1 MRARPALARLPR
13 ALYLPL
19 MGDTPKPSPD
29 RRPRA
34 LIAVD
39 RGLAELRRGGVVGI
53 RGPEGRV
60 ALALAAEMATADG
73 LAELLRLSGSSPV
86 LAVTGRRV
94 AALTGRESSSDA
106 VHTLALPDGSSDL
119 WIRRLVDPTLGAA
132 DLDASVAVL
141 AEPPASL
148 ATAAI
153 QLAKLARLLPAV
165 LIAWAPPAELDEV
178 RRWARSHSL
187 LLIERDDVAAYSG
200 LAARRLTKV
209 SEARVPLA
217 DAEDARIVAF
227 RPLDGGGEHL
237 AIVVGSPDPAG
248 PVLVRLHSQ
257 CFTGDLLGS
266 LRCDCGDQLRGAIRQ
281 IAAAGS
287 GIVLYLAQEGRD
299 IGLVNKLRAYEL
311 QDQGFDTYDANEA
324 LGFEADERVFL
335 PAAEMLRQLGIGRV
349 RLLTNNPKKVEAL
362 AEAGVQVVDRV
373 AHAFPSN
380 GHNAA
385 YLQAKRDRA
394 GHLL

>member
-1 MRARPALARLPR
+1 
-13 ALYLPL
+13 
-19 MGDTPKPSPD
+19 MGEIGKASHD

-34 LIAVD
+34 LIAVE
-39 RGLAELRRGGVVGI
+39 RGLSELRRGGIVGL

-60 ALALAAEMATADG
+60 ALMLAAEMATSDG
-73 LAELLRLSGSSPV
+73 FAELARLAGSGPV

-94 AALTGRESSSDA
+94 AALTGRDGTSNA
-106 VHTLALPDGSSDL
+106 VHTLALPQGSDDL
-119 WIRRLVDPTLGAA
+119 AIRRLVDPTLRPSAGAF
-132 DLDASVAVL
+132 DPSIAVL
-141 AEPPASL
+141 AEPPKSL
-148 ATAAI
+148 ATAAV
-153 QLAKLARLLPAV
+153 QLAKLARLLPAA
-165 LIAWAPPAELDEV
+165 LLAWAPPAELEEI
-178 RRWARSHSL
+178 RRWARSQSL
-187 LLIERDDVAAYSG
+187 LLVERDDVAAYSG
-200 LAARRLTKV
+200 LAARRLTRV
-209 SEARVPLA
+209 SEAQVPLA
-217 DAEDARIVAF
+217 DAEDTRVVAF

-237 AIVVGSPDPAG
+237 AIVVGSPDPAAA
-248 PVLVRLHSQ
+248 VLVRLHSQ
-257 CFTGDLLGS
+257 CFTGDLIGS

-281 IAAAGS
+281 IAKAGS

-311 QDQGFDTYDANEA
+311 QDRGFDTFDANEA
-324 LGFEADERVFL
+324 LGFDADERVFL

-349 RLLTNNPKKVEAL
+349 RLLTNNPHKVDAL
-362 AEAGVQVVDRV
+362 AEAGVEVADRV

>member
-1 MRARPALARLPR
+1 
-13 ALYLPL
+13 
-19 MGDTPKPSPD
+19 MGDPGKTSHD

-34 LIAVD
+34 LIAVE
-39 RGLAELRRGGVVGI
+39 RGLAELRRGGVVGL

-60 ALALAAEMATADG
+60 ALMLAAEMATSDG
-73 LAELLRLSGSSPV
+73 LAELARLAGSTPV

-94 AALTGRESSSDA
+94 AALTGRDGTSDA
-106 VHTLALPDGSSDL
+106 VHTLALPQGSDDL
-119 WIRRLVDPTLGAA
+119 AIRRLVDPTLGA
-132 DLDASVAVL
+132 DAFDPSIAVL
-141 AEPPASL
+141 AEPPKSL
-148 ATAAI
+148 ATAAVR
-153 QLAKLARLLPAV
+153 LAKLARLLPAALV
-165 LIAWAPPAELDEV
+165 AWAPPGELDEI
-178 RRWARSHSL
+178 RRWARSQSL
-187 LLIERDDVAAYSG
+187 LLVERDDVAAYSG
-200 LAARRLTKV
+200 LAARRLTRV

-217 DAEDARIVAF
+217 DAEDTRVVAF

-237 AIVVGSPDPAG
+237 AIVVGSPDPAA

-257 CFTGDLLGS
+257 CFTGDLIGS

-281 IAAAGS
+281 IAKAGS

-311 QDQGFDTYDANEA
+311 QDRGFDTFDANEA
-324 LGFEADERVFL
+324 LGFDADERVFL

-349 RLLTNNPKKVEAL
+349 RLLTNNPHKVDAL
-362 AEAGVQVVDRV
+362 AEAGVEVVDRV

-380 GHNAA
+380 GHSAA

>member
-1 MRARPALARLPR
+1 
-13 ALYLPL
+13 
-19 MGDTPKPSPD
+19 MGELGKASHD

-34 LIAVD
+34 LIAVE
-39 RGLAELRRGGVVGI
+39 RGLSELRRGGIVGL
-53 RGPEGRV
+53 RSPEGRV
-60 ALALAAEMATADG
+60 ALMLAAEMATSDG
-73 LAELLRLSGSSPV
+73 FAELARLAGSGPV

-94 AALTGRESSSDA
+94 AALTGRDGTSNA
-106 VHTLALPDGSSDL
+106 VHTLALPQGSDDL
-119 WIRRLVDPTLGAA
+119 TIRRLVDPTLGPGAGA
-132 DLDASVAVL
+132 FDPAIAVL
-141 AEPPASL
+141 AEPPKSL
-148 ATAAI
+148 ATAAV
-153 QLAKLARLLPAV
+153 QLTKLARLLPAALV
-165 LIAWAPPAELDEV
+165 AWAPPAELEEI
-178 RRWARSHSL
+178 RRWARSQSL
-187 LLIERDDVAAYSG
+187 LLVERDDVGAYSG
-200 LAARRLTKV
+200 LAARRLTRV

-217 DAEDARIVAF
+217 DAEDTRVVAF

-237 AIVVGSPDPAG
+237 AIVVGSPDPATA
-248 PVLVRLHSQ
+248 VLVRLHSQ
-257 CFTGDLLGS
+257 CFTGDLIGS

-281 IAAAGS
+281 IAAAGA

-311 QDQGFDTYDANEA
+311 QDRGFDTFDANEA
-324 LGFEADERVFL
+324 LGFDADERVFL

-349 RLLTNNPKKVEAL
+349 RLLTNNPHKVDAL
-362 AEAGVQVVDRV
+362 AEAGVEVADRV

>member
-1 MRARPALARLPR
+1 
-13 ALYLPL
+13 
-19 MGDTPKPSPD
+19 MGDPGKASHD

-34 LIAVD
+34 LIAVE
-39 RGLAELRRGGVVGI
+39 RGLAELRRGGIVGL

-60 ALALAAEMATADG
+60 ALMLAAEMATSDG
-73 LAELLRLSGSSPV
+73 LAELARLAGSGPV

-94 AALTGRESSSDA
+94 AALTGREGTSDA
-106 VHTLALPDGSSDL
+106 VHTLALPQGSDDL
-119 WIRRLVDPTLGAA
+119 AIRRLADPTLGAGA
-132 DLDASVAVL
+132 FDPSIAVL
-141 AEPPASL
+141 AEPPKSL
-148 ATAAI
+148 ATAAVR
-153 QLAKLARLLPAV
+153 LAKLARLLPAALV
-165 LIAWAPPAELDEV
+165 AWAPPGEIEEI
-178 RRWARSHSL
+178 RRWARSQSL
-187 LLIERDDVAAYSG
+187 LLVEQGDVAAYSG
-200 LAARRLTKV
+200 LAARRLTRV

-217 DAEDARIVAF
+217 DAEDTRVVAF

-237 AIVVGSPDPAG
+237 AIVVGSPDPAA

-257 CFTGDLLGS
+257 CFTGDLIGS

-281 IAAAGS
+281 IAKAGS

-311 QDQGFDTYDANEA
+311 QDRGFDTFDANEA
-324 LGFEADERVFL
+324 LGFDADERVFL

-349 RLLTNNPKKVEAL
+349 RLLTNNPRKVDAL
-362 AEAGVQVVDRV
+362 AEAGVEVVDRV

>member
-1 MRARPALARLPR
+1 
-13 ALYLPL
+13 
-19 MGDTPKPSPD
+19 MGDTPKPAAD

-73 LAELLRLSGSSPV
+73 LAELSRLSGSAPV

-94 AALTGRESSSDA
+94 ASLTGRDYAAEA
-106 VHTLALPDGSSDL
+106 VHTLALPDGSSEIL
-119 WIRRLVDPTLGAA
+119 IRGLIDPTLGAA
-132 DLDASVAVL
+132 ELDASIAVL
-141 AEPPASL
+141 AEPPKSL
-148 ATAAI
+148 AAAAI
-153 QLAKLARLLPAV
+153 QLAKLARLLPAM
-165 LIAWAPPAELDEV
+165 LIAWAPPAELDEM
-178 RRWARSHSL
+178 RRWARSQSL

-237 AIVVGSPDPAG
+237 AILVGSPDPAQ

-311 QDQGFDTYDANEA
+311 QDRGFDTFDANEA

-335 PAAEMLRQLGIGRV
+335 PAAEMLRQLGIGQV

-362 AEAGVQVVDRV
+362 AEAGVRVVDRV

-380 GHNAA
+380 GHSAA
-385 YLQAKRDRA
+385 YLQAKKDRA

>member
-1 MRARPALARLPR
+1 
-13 ALYLPL
+13 
-19 MGDTPKPSPD
+19 MGDTPKPAAD

-60 ALALAAEMATADG
+60 ALTLAAEMATADS
-73 LAELLRLSGSSPV
+73 LAELSRLSGSSPV

-94 AALTGRESSSDA
+94 AALTGRDYAADA
-106 VHTLALPDGSSDL
+106 VHTLAVPDNGDDL
-119 WIRRLVDPTLGAA
+119 WIRRLIDPTLGAVA
-132 DLDASVAVL
+132 LDGAVAVL
-141 AEPPASL
+141 AEPPKSL
-148 ATAAI
+148 AASSI
-153 QLAKLARLLPAV
+153 QLAKLARLLPAM
-165 LIAWAPPAELDEV
+165 LIAWAPPAELDEM
-178 RRWARSHSL
+178 RRWARSQSL
-187 LLIERDDVAAYSG
+187 LLIERDDIAAYSG

-217 DAEDARIVAF
+217 DAENARIVAF

-237 AIVVGSPDPAG
+237 AIVVGSPDSTQ

-281 IAAAGS
+281 IAGAGS

-311 QDQGFDTYDANEA
+311 QDRGFDTFDANEA
-324 LGFEADERVFL
+324 LGFEADERMFL
-335 PAAEMLRQLGIGRV
+335 PAAEMLRQLGIRKV
-349 RLLTNNPKKVEAL
+349 RLLTNNPRKVEAL
-362 AEAGVQVVDRV
+362 ADAGVQVVDRV

-380 GHNAA
+380 GHSAA

>member
-1 MRARPALARLPR
+1 
-13 ALYLPL
+13 
-19 MGDTPKPSPD
+19 MGDPGKTSHD

-34 LIAVD
+34 LIAVE
-39 RGLAELRRGGVVGI
+39 RGLAELRRGGVVGL

-60 ALALAAEMATADG
+60 ALMLAAEMATSDG
-73 LAELLRLSGSSPV
+73 LAELARLAGSTPV

-94 AALTGRESSSDA
+94 AALTGRDGTSDA
-106 VHTLALPDGSSDL
+106 VHTLALPQGSDDL
-119 WIRRLVDPTLGAA
+119 AIRRLVDPTLGA
-132 DLDASVAVL
+132 DAFDPSIAVL
-141 AEPPASL
+141 AEPPKSL
-148 ATAAI
+148 ATAAVR
-153 QLAKLARLLPAV
+153 LAKLARLLPAALV
-165 LIAWAPPAELDEV
+165 AWAPPGELDEI
-178 RRWARSHSL
+178 RRWARSQSL
-187 LLIERDDVAAYSG
+187 LLVERDDVAAYSG
-200 LAARRLTKV
+200 LAARRLTRV

-217 DAEDARIVAF
+217 DAEDTRVVAF

-237 AIVVGSPDPAG
+237 AIVVGSPDPAAA
-248 PVLVRLHSQ
+248 VLVRLHSQ
-257 CFTGDLLGS
+257 CFTGDLIGS

-281 IAAAGS
+281 IAKAGS
-287 GIVLYLAQEGRD
+287 GIVLYLTQEGRD

-311 QDQGFDTYDANEA
+311 QDRGFDTFDANEA
-324 LGFEADERVFL
+324 LGFDADERVFL

-349 RLLTNNPKKVEAL
+349 RLLTNNPHKVDAL
-362 AEAGVQVVDRV
+362 AEAGVEVVDRV

>member
-1 MRARPALARLPR
+1 
-13 ALYLPL
+13 
-19 MGDTPKPSPD
+19 MGDPGKTSHD

-34 LIAVD
+34 LIAVE
-39 RGLAELRRGGVVGI
+39 RGLAELRRGGVVGL

-60 ALALAAEMATADG
+60 ALMLAAEMATSDG
-73 LAELLRLSGSSPV
+73 LAELARLAGSTPV

-94 AALTGRESSSDA
+94 AALTGRDGTSDA
-106 VHTLALPDGSSDL
+106 VHTLALPQGSDDL
-119 WIRRLVDPTLGAA
+119 AIRRLVDPTLGA
-132 DLDASVAVL
+132 DAFDPSIAVL
-141 AEPPASL
+141 AEPPKSL
-148 ATAAI
+148 ATAAVR
-153 QLAKLARLLPAV
+153 LAKLARLLPAALV
-165 LIAWAPPAELDEV
+165 AWAPPGELDEI
-178 RRWARSHSL
+178 RRWARSQSL
-187 LLIERDDVAAYSG
+187 LLVERDDVAAYSG
-200 LAARRLTKV
+200 LAARRLTRV

-217 DAEDARIVAF
+217 DAEDTRVVAF

-237 AIVVGSPDPAG
+237 AIVVGSPDPAA

-257 CFTGDLLGS
+257 CFTGDLIGS

-281 IAAAGS
+281 IAKAGS
-287 GIVLYLAQEGRD
+287 GIVLYLTQEGRD

-311 QDQGFDTYDANEA
+311 QDRGFDTFDANEA
-324 LGFEADERVFL
+324 LGFDADERVFL

-349 RLLTNNPKKVEAL
+349 RLLTNNPHKVDAL
-362 AEAGVQVVDRV
+362 AEAGVEVVDRV

>member
-1 MRARPALARLPR
+1 
-13 ALYLPL
+13 
-19 MGDTPKPSPD
+19 MGELGKASHD

-34 LIAVD
+34 LIAVE
-39 RGLAELRRGGVVGI
+39 RGLSELRRGGIVGL

-60 ALALAAEMATADG
+60 ALMLAAEMATSDG
-73 LAELLRLSGSSPV
+73 LAELARLAGSGPV

-94 AALTGRESSSDA
+94 AALTGRDGTSDA
-106 VHTLALPDGSSDL
+106 VHTLALPQGSDDL
-119 WIRRLVDPTLGAA
+119 AIRRLVDPTLGSCAF
-132 DLDASVAVL
+132 DPSIAVL
-141 AEPPASL
+141 AEPPKSL
-148 ATAAI
+148 ATAAV
-153 QLAKLARLLPAV
+153 QLAKLARLLPAALV
-165 LIAWAPPAELDEV
+165 AWAPPGELEEI
-178 RRWARSHSL
+178 RRWARSQSL
-187 LLIERDDVAAYSG
+187 LLVERDDVSAYSG
-200 LAARRLTKV
+200 LAAGRLTRV

-217 DAEDARIVAF
+217 DAEDARVVAF

-237 AIVVGSPDPAG
+237 AIVVGSPDPATA
-248 PVLVRLHSQ
+248 VLVRLHSQ
-257 CFTGDLLGS
+257 CFTGDLIGS

-311 QDQGFDTYDANEA
+311 QDRGFDTFDANEA
-324 LGFEADERVFL
+324 LGFDADERVFL

-349 RLLTNNPKKVEAL
+349 RLLTNNPHKVDAL
-362 AEAGVQVVDRV
+362 AEAGVEVADRV

-385 YLQAKRDRA
+385 YLQAKRERA

>member
-1 MRARPALARLPR
+1 
-13 ALYLPL
+13 
-19 MGDTPKPSPD
+19 MGPIEHSGRD

-34 LIAVD
+34 LIAVE
-39 RGLAELRRGGVVGI
+39 RALAELRRGGPVGL
-53 RGPEGRV
+53 RAPEGRV
-60 ALALAAEMATADG
+60 ALILAAEMATADG
-73 LAELLRLSGSSPV
+73 LDELQRLSGSAPV

-94 AALTGRESSSDA
+94 AALTGRTGASGA
-106 VHTLALPDGSSDL
+106 VHTLALPANPDEH
-119 WIRRLVDPTLGAA
+119 WIRQLADPTLGAGTA
-132 DLDASVAVL
+132 DPDLAVL
-141 AEPPASL
+141 AEPPGSL
-148 ATAAI
+148 AASAV
-153 QLAKLARLLPAV
+153 QLAKLARLLPAALV
-165 LIAWAPPAELDEV
+165 ALAPPADLEEQ
-178 RRWARSHSL
+178 RRWALSHSL
-187 LLIERDDVAAYSG
+187 LVVERDDVAAYPG
-200 LAARRLTKV
+200 LAARRLTRV

-217 DAEDARIVAF
+217 DAEDARVVAF

-237 AIVVGSPDPAG
+237 AIVVGAPDPDG

-257 CFTGDLLGS
+257 CFTGDLIGS

-287 GIVLYLAQEGRD
+287 GVVLYLAQEGRD

-311 QDQGFDTYDANEA
+311 QDRGFDTFDANEA
-324 LGFEADERVFL
+324 LGFDADERVFL

-349 RLLTNNPKKVEAL
+349 RLLTNNPHKVQAL
-362 AEAGVQVVDRV
+362 TEAGVDVVDRV

>member
-1 MRARPALARLPR
+1 
-13 ALYLPL
+13 
-19 MGDTPKPSPD
+19 MGDPGKTSHD

-34 LIAVD
+34 LIAVE
-39 RGLAELRRGGVVGI
+39 RGLAELRRGGVVGL

-60 ALALAAEMATADG
+60 ALMLAAEMATSDG
-73 LAELLRLSGSSPV
+73 LAELARLAGSTPV

-94 AALTGRESSSDA
+94 AALTGRDGTSDA
-106 VHTLALPDGSSDL
+106 VHTLALPQGSDDL
-119 WIRRLVDPTLGAA
+119 AIRRLVDPTLGA
-132 DLDASVAVL
+132 DAFDPSIAVL
-141 AEPPASL
+141 AEPPKSL
-148 ATAAI
+148 ATAAVR
-153 QLAKLARLLPAV
+153 LAKLARLLPAALV
-165 LIAWAPPAELDEV
+165 AWAPPGELDEI
-178 RRWARSHSL
+178 RRWARSQSL
-187 LLIERDDVAAYSG
+187 LLVERDDVAAYSG
-200 LAARRLTKV
+200 LAARRLTRV

-217 DAEDARIVAF
+217 DAEDTRVVAF

-237 AIVVGSPDPAG
+237 AIVVGSPDPAA

-257 CFTGDLLGS
+257 CFTGDLIGS

-281 IAAAGS
+281 IARAGS

-311 QDQGFDTYDANEA
+311 QDRGFDTFDANEA
-324 LGFEADERVFL
+324 LGFDADERVFL

-349 RLLTNNPKKVEAL
+349 RLLTNNPHKVDAL
-362 AEAGVQVVDRV
+362 AEAGVEVVDRV

-380 GHNAA
+380 GHSAA

>member
-1 MRARPALARLPR
+1 
-13 ALYLPL
+13 
-19 MGDTPKPSPD
+19 MGEPGKAGHD

-34 LIAVD
+34 LIAVE
-39 RGLAELRRGGVVGI
+39 RGLAELRRGGVVGL

-60 ALALAAEMATADG
+60 ALMLAAEMATADG
-73 LAELLRLSGSSPV
+73 LAELARLSGSAPV

-94 AALTGRESSSDA
+94 AALTGRDGTADA
-106 VHTLALPDGSSDL
+106 VHTLALPQGSDDL
-119 WIRRLVDPTLGAA
+119 AIRRLVDPTLGPAVF
-132 DLDASVAVL
+132 DPSIAVL
-141 AEPPASL
+141 AEPPKSL
-148 ATAAI
+148 ATAAV
-153 QLAKLARLLPAV
+153 QLAKLARLLPAALV
-165 LIAWAPPAELDEV
+165 AWAPPAELEEI
-178 RRWARSHSL
+178 RRWARSQSL
-187 LLIERDDVAAYSG
+187 LLVEQGDVAAYSG
-200 LAARRLTKV
+200 LAARRLTRV

-217 DAEDARIVAF
+217 DAEDARVVAF

-237 AIVVGSPDPAG
+237 AIVVGSPDPAA

-257 CFTGDLLGS
+257 CFTGDLIGS

-281 IAAAGS
+281 IATAGS

-311 QDQGFDTYDANEA
+311 QDRGFDTFDANEA
-324 LGFEADERVFL
+324 LGFDADERVFL
-335 PAAEMLRQLGIGRV
+335 PAAEILRQLGIGRV
-349 RLLTNNPKKVEAL
+349 RLLTNNPHKVQAL
-362 AEAGVQVVDRV
+362 TEAGVEVVDRV

>member
-1 MRARPALARLPR
+1 
-13 ALYLPL
+13 
-19 MGDTPKPSPD
+19 MGDTPKPGPD

-34 LIAVD
+34 LIAVE
-39 RGLAELRRGGVVGI
+39 RALAELRRGGVVGL

-60 ALALAAEMATADG
+60 ALILAAEMATADG
-73 LAELLRLSGSSPV
+73 LAELARLAGSAPV

-94 AALTGRESSSDA
+94 AALTGRESTTDV
-106 VHTLALPDGSSDL
+106 VHTLALPDGGDDL
-119 WIRRLVDPTLGAA
+119 QIRRLADPTLGAVV
-132 DLDASVAVL
+132 LDGSVAVL
-141 AEPPASL
+141 AEPPRSL

-153 QLAKLARLLPAV
+153 QLAKLARLLPAA

-178 RRWARSHSL
+178 RRWARSQSL
-187 LLIERDDVAAYSG
+187 LLVEQDDIAAYPG
-200 LAARRLTKV
+200 LAARRLTRV

-217 DAEDARIVAF
+217 DAENARIVAF

-237 AIVVGSPDPAG
+237 AIVVGSPDPAT

-257 CFTGDLLGS
+257 CFTGDLIAS

-281 IAAAGS
+281 IAAEGS

-311 QDQGFDTYDANEA
+311 QDRGFDTFDANEA
-324 LGFEADERVFL
+324 LGFDADERVFL

-349 RLLTNNPKKVEAL
+349 RLLTNNPRKVEAL
-362 AEAGVQVVDRV
+362 TEAGVQVVDRV

>member
-1 MRARPALARLPR
+1 
-13 ALYLPL
+13 
-19 MGDTPKPSPD
+19 MGDTKATQD

-39 RGLAELRRGGVVGI
+39 RALAELRRGGVVGL

-60 ALALAAEMATADG
+60 ALILAAEMATADG
-73 LAELLRLSGSSPV
+73 LAELARLSGSSPV
-86 LAVTGRRV
+86 LAVTGHRV
-94 AALTGRESSSDA
+94 AALTGRGGTPDA
-106 VHTLALPDGSSDL
+106 VHTLALPHDSDEL
-119 WIRRLVDPTLGAA
+119 SIRRLVDPTLGSAGI
-132 DLDASVAVL
+132 DGSIAVL
-141 AEPPASL
+141 AEPPKSL
-148 ATAAI
+148 ATSAI
-153 QLAKLARLLPAV
+153 QLAKLARLLPAALV
-165 LIAWAPPAELDEV
+165 AWAPPAELDEM
-178 RRWARSHSL
+178 RRWARSQSL
-187 LLIERDDVAAYSG
+187 LLVERDDISAYSG
-200 LAARRLTKV
+200 LSARRLTIV

-217 DAEDARIVAF
+217 DAENTRIVAF

-237 AIVVGSPDPAG
+237 AIVVGAPDPAS
-248 PVLVRLHSQ
+248 PALVRLHSQ
-257 CFTGDLLGS
+257 CFTGDLIGS

-281 IAAAGS
+281 IAETGS

-311 QDQGFDTYDANEA
+311 QDRGLDTFDANEA
-324 LGFEADERVFL
+324 LGFDADERVFL

-362 AEAGVQVVDRV
+362 AEAGVQVVERV
-373 AHAFPSN
+373 GHAFPSN

-385 YLQAKRDRA
+385 YLQAKRDRG

>member
-1 MRARPALARLPR
+1 
-13 ALYLPL
+13 
-19 MGDTPKPSPD
+19 MGDTKTTQE
-29 RRPRA
+29 RRPRV

-39 RGLAELRRGGVVGI
+39 RALAELRRGGVVGL

-60 ALALAAEMATADG
+60 ALILAAEMATADG
-73 LAELLRLSGSSPV
+73 LAELARLSGSSPV

-94 AALTGRESSSDA
+94 AALTGRNGTSDA
-106 VHTLALPDGSSDL
+106 VHTLALPNDSDEL
-119 WIRRLVDPTLGAA
+119 AIRRLVDPTLGTEGI
-132 DLDASVAVL
+132 DASIAVL
-141 AEPPASL
+141 AEPPKSL
-148 ATAAI
+148 ATSAI
-153 QLAKLARLLPAV
+153 QLAKLARLLPAA
-165 LIAWAPPAELDEV
+165 LIAWAPPAELDEM
-178 RRWARSHSL
+178 RRWARSQSL
-187 LLIERDDVAAYSG
+187 LLVERDDVAAYPG
-200 LAARRLTKV
+200 LTARRLTKV

-217 DAEDARIVAF
+217 DAEDARVVAF

-237 AIVVGSPDPAG
+237 AIVVGSPDPAS

-257 CFTGDLLGS
+257 CFTGDLIGS

-281 IAAAGS
+281 IAKDGS

-311 QDQGFDTYDANEA
+311 QDRGFDTFDANEA
-324 LGFEADERVFL
+324 LGFDADERVFL

-362 AEAGVQVVDRV
+362 IEAGVQVADRV
-373 AHAFPSN
+373 GHAFPSN

>member
-1 MRARPALARLPR
+1 
-13 ALYLPL
+13 
-19 MGDTPKPSPD
+19 MGDPGKTSHD

-34 LIAVD
+34 LIAVE
-39 RGLAELRRGGVVGI
+39 RGLAELRRGGVVGL

-60 ALALAAEMATADG
+60 ALMLAAEMATSDG
-73 LAELLRLSGSSPV
+73 LAELARLAGSTPV

-94 AALTGRESSSDA
+94 AALTGRDGTSDA
-106 VHTLALPDGSSDL
+106 VHTLALPQGSDDL
-119 WIRRLVDPTLGAA
+119 AIRRLVDPTLGA
-132 DLDASVAVL
+132 DAFDPSIAVL
-141 AEPPASL
+141 AEPPKSL
-148 ATAAI
+148 ATAAVR
-153 QLAKLARLLPAV
+153 LAKLARLLPAALV
-165 LIAWAPPAELDEV
+165 AWAPPGELDEI
-178 RRWARSHSL
+178 RRWARSQSL
-187 LLIERDDVAAYSG
+187 LLVERDDVAAYSG
-200 LAARRLTKV
+200 LAARRLTRV

-217 DAEDARIVAF
+217 DAEDTRVVAF

-237 AIVVGSPDPAG
+237 AIVVGSPDPAA

-257 CFTGDLLGS
+257 CFTGDLIGS

-281 IAAAGS
+281 IAKAGS

-311 QDQGFDTYDANEA
+311 QDRGFDTFDANEA
-324 LGFEADERVFL
+324 LGFDADERVFL

-349 RLLTNNPKKVEAL
+349 RLLTNNPHKVDAL
-362 AEAGVQVVDRV
+362 AEAGVEVVDRV

>member
-1 MRARPALARLPR
+1 MAAPLPI
-13 ALYLPL
+13 AAE
-19 MGDTPKPSPD
+19 

-39 RGLAELRRGGVVGI
+39 RALSELRRGGIVGL
-53 RGPEGRV
+53 RSADGRAAV
-60 ALALAAEMATADG
+60 ILAAEMATDDG
-73 LAELLRLSGSSPV
+73 VAELTRLSGSSPV

-94 AALTGRESSSDA
+94 SALTGRDGAPEA
-106 VHTLALPDGSSDL
+106 VHTLALAPDADAL
-119 WIRRLVDPTLGAA
+119 RIRRLVDPTLGSA
-132 DLDASVAVL
+132 DVDASLAVL
-141 AEPPASL
+141 AEPPLSL
-148 ATAAI
+148 ATASV
-153 QLAKLARLLPAV
+153 QLAKLARLLPAALV
-165 LIAWAPPAELDEV
+165 ALTPRAELDEV
-178 RRWARSHSL
+178 RRWARSQSL
-187 LLIERDDVAAYSG
+187 LLVERDDVEAYPG
-200 LAARRLTKV
+200 LVARRLTRV

-237 AIVVGSPDPAG
+237 AIVIGRPDPARA
-248 PVLVRLHSQ
+248 VLVRLHSQ
-257 CFTGDLLGS
+257 CFTGDLIGS

-281 IAAAGS
+281 IAADGA

-311 QDQGFDTYDANEA
+311 QDGGFDTFDANEA

-349 RLLTNNPKKVEAL
+349 RLLTNNPQKVQAL
-362 AEAGVQVVDRV
+362 AEAGVEVVDRV
-373 AHAFPSN
+373 SHAFPSN

-385 YLQAKRDRA
+385 YLQAKREA